1 MSKTIKYLSNKE
13 SLFSFPIS
21 GQLSAKFITNTD
33 TNIVN
38 PKVEQ
43 ENLRKPVSCLSI
55 FPNSIHLEKEKLVM
69 SMIYISIAASNLLCL
84 ILRGV

>member
-13 SLFSFPIS
+13 SLFNFPIS

-38 PKVEQ
+38 PKIV
-43 ENLRKPVSCLSI
+43 K
-55 FPNSIHLEKEKLVM
+55 
-69 SMIYISIAASNLLCL
+69 
-84 ILRGV
+84 